1 MLCSRFF
8 FHSFLFYFC
17 RIVGVTRGT
26 NVLPERLKFRI
37 LFREHLI
44 WKSHLPS
51 SLKIHNP
58 SIFKILWTVNNAK
71 VQIISRF
78 EHNFPF
84 KFTDNRI
91 SISDCILSGTDGENV
106 RNAVRNTRDV
116 VGFYYFG
123 VNVFRKWLT
132 DPISRK
138 EQKRTVFF
146 WRRLS
151 LS

>member
-91 SISDCILSGTDGENV
+91 SISDCILLYRRRKCQECGAQYSGRRWILLFWCKRFQKVIDRSN
-106 RNAVRNTRDV
+106 
-116 VGFYYFG
+116 F
-123 VNVFRKWLT
+123 
-132 DPISRK
+132 
-138 EQKRTVFF
+138 QKRTEKNSFFF
-146 WRRLS
+146 WRRLN